1 MDDTIHKIIAA
12 VSPETYCQR
21 EKETDDGVIEDL
33 PKYIRKMVEKNGYG
47 NVKEGA
53 IKEALPL
60 KPKDL
65 PSYNYEK
72 AKADALNLW
81 VLSSPME
88 QHVITYDSP
97 AEGLE
102 PVYFWL
108 LDYLGSGLMR
118 GLYNSVE
125 KLTDNFVSSPGS
137 GHFSEMQG
145 KATQMQQE
153 VSRTMGNV
161 NTVLKSVL
169 NLVYDLKEFRIRL
182 KPYKIYKSKDT
193 DEEKKIGQL
202 LSLKQVWLDNVDI
215 RKGRGSIN
223 ALSSGELD
231 FVTLRDAFMTLRDE
245 SLKDKDGN
253 LIDLNDRVKRIL
265 QQRAQEFFTWIKE
278 SYNSL
283 SQRFEIERNYL
294 KSQVSMLNLYVKWV
308 KPYLKAASKL
318 GQNIDSK
325 NPALVTAFNTMILE
339 LTILAV
345 SKYKIDDDVAAGNL
359 PELFKNIKKENMRKY
374 NKVLVIELEFRSIP
388 QRVSQ
393 RGDWAFGGRA
403 EVRFTSYGL
412 NDDELKRLKKQIDS
426 DDFKNVLKLVEGAT
440 EKSLDEIDKD
450 IRALIEGK
458 EEEEIKKEDEEK
470 EEKKKERSKK
480 GDDFGIKE
488 LFSMFKIGKKK
499 EEKKE
504 KKDGDDEDL
513 FKPIP
518 PDKEYEKVVRSQAI
532 LGASEACFLTFDTY
546 KKGHN
551 MPSHQDPFKPL

>member
-1 MDDTIHKIIAA
+1 MYA
-12 VSPETYCQR
+12 
-21 EKETDDGVIEDL
+21 
-33 PKYIRKMVEKNGYG
+33 
-47 NVKEGA
+47 
-53 IKEALPL
+53 
-60 KPKDL
+60 
-65 PSYNYEK
+65 
-72 AKADALNLW
+72 
-81 VLSSPME
+81 
-88 QHVITYDSP
+88 
-97 AEGLE
+97 
-102 PVYFWL
+102 
-108 LDYLGSGLMR
+108 
-118 GLYNSVE
+118 
-125 KLTDNFVSSPGS
+125 
-137 GHFSEMQG
+137 
-145 KATQMQQE
+145 
-153 VSRTMGNV
+153 
-161 NTVLKSVL
+161 
-169 NLVYDLKEFRIRL
+169 
-182 KPYKIYKSKDT
+182 
-193 DEEKKIGQL
+193 
-202 LSLKQVWLDNVDI
+202 
-215 RKGRGSIN
+215 
-223 ALSSGELD
+223 
-231 FVTLRDAFMTLRDE
+231 
-245 SLKDKDGN
+245 
-253 LIDLNDRVKRIL
+253 
-265 QQRAQEFFTWIKE
+265 
-278 SYNSL
+278 
-283 SQRFEIERNYL
+283 
-294 KSQVSMLNLYVKWV
+294 KWV